1 MQFLEQEILEI
12 TETTWQ
18 AMLGLSIRPRPLPAV
33 LDPHADFLTGRV
45 EISGAW
51 NGVVLLHGS
60 SQLTR
65 SAASLIFANG
75 MLEVTPQ
82 DLMDAMYEL
91 TNIIGGNIKSLLP
104 EPSHLSL
111 PCVYET
117 TPEMASVPGAEQVS
131 DLVFDC
137 QGESLFVSL
146 WKRND
151 E

>member
-18 AMLGLSIRPRPLPAV
+18 AMLGLDIHLRPLPAV
-33 LDPHADFLTGRV
+33 LNPHEDFLTGRV

-65 SAASLIFANG
+65 SAAAMIFANG
-75 MLEVTPQ
+75 MLDVTSQ

-91 TNIIGGNIKSLLP
+91 TNIIGGNIKALLP
-104 EPSHLSL
+104 EPSQLSL
-111 PCVYET
+111 PCVHGT
-117 TPEMASVPGAEQVS
+117 TPEIVAVPGAEQVS

-137 QGESLFVSL
+137 QGQPLFVSV
-146 WKRND
+146 WKRID
-151 E
+151 D